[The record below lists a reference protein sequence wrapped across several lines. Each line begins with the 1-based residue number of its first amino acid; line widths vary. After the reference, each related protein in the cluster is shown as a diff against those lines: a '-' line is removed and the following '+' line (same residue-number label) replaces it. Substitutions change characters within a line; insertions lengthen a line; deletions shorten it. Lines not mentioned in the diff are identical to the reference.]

1 MKKLYLNEKDK
12 KILGV
17 VSGMAEYF
25 EVDITLMR
33 VLFIFV
39 LIMTG
44 FIPLILFY
52 IVVALIIP
60 KKPLAHTSTHTA
72 ENMKEDLI
80 NVHLI
85 GKFKQT
91 KRG

>member
-1 MKKLYLNEKDK
+1 MKKLYLSDKDK
-12 KILGV
+12 KVLGV

-44 FIPLILFY
+44 FIPVILFY
-52 IVVALIIP
+52 IVVALVIP
-60 KKPLAHTSTHTA
+60 QKPSAHTSKHTT
-72 ENMKEDLI
+72 ENLKEDL
-80 NVHLI
+80 
-85 GKFKQT
+85 F
-91 KRG
+91 